1 MSMDALVGGGGG
13 LVFNSECDREPVKGF
28 EDGGDVFIFAQPHQ
42 DPGSAVLYV
51 LELLDALAR
60 DPDECIAVIQPGGD
74 KGVDE
79 LLRICQGECRPGFGN
94 VFEVVECGLAV
105 VIDVGVIVQLLVHFN
120 TQVGDRCGRGD
131 VLARES
137 DTGDVGG
144 AELMWVPMRMASV
157 VEQFN

>member
-1 MSMDALVGGGGG
+1 M
-13 LVFNSECDREPVKGF
+13 
-28 EDGGDVFIFAQPHQ
+28 FIFAQPHQ

-79 LLRICQGECRPGFGN
+79 LLCICLGECRPEFGN
-94 VFEVVECGLAV
+94 VVEVVECGLAE
-105 VIDVGVIVQLLVHFN
+105 VIDLGVIVQLLHFN

-157 VEQFN
+157 VGQFN